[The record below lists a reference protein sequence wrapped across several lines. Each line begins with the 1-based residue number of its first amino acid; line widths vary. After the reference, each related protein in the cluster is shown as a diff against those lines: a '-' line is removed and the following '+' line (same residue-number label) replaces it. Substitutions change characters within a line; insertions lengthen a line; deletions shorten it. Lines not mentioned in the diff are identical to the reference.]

1 MPVTPETFGSAQG
14 SSQGPA
20 HLAAMVGGSAPG
32 ASLGSQE
39 QLLVPFP
46 VNKALDEVDHL
57 RNQLDAYARELW
69 RTQGEVNGLNAQHVH
84 DNQLITQLNR
94 QQQNQQRECGLST
107 TNTYKIQITDIT
119 YELLA
124 ARQEIKRLQLEVQ
137 RLRSQERVAQA
148 SQLESL
154 KQELEDEKKSHGA
167 RMQIFMNGM
176 TSSYNEIEELKAK
189 NKELEERL
197 ARAEGAAGADGK

>member
-1 MPVTPETFGSAQG
+1 MKVFRNTHF
-14 SSQGPA
+14 
-20 HLAAMVGGSAPG
+20 LK
-32 ASLGSQE
+32 E
-39 QLLVPFP
+39 QLLVPVP
-46 VNKALDEVDHL
+46 VNKALDEVGHL

-69 RTQGEVNGLNAQHVH
+69 RTQGEVNGLNAQRVH
-84 DNQLITQLNR
+84 DNQLITQLNQ
-94 QQQNQQRECGLST
+94 QQQNQQHT
-107 TNTYKIQITDIT
+107 TH
-119 YELLA
+119 ELFA

-176 TSSYNEIEELKAK
+176 TSSHNEIEKLKAR

-197 ARAEGAAGADGK
+197 ARAEGVAGADGK